1 MCFYKASAAHL
12 YTSEPLKLE
21 NTPNHIV
28 PSTAYAVPDVSDH
41 DSRLVYG
48 DVSDNSSSGVEEEGE
63 NGNLKAENV
72 LKSCIKKL
80 PTEEVRKKRVQWK
93 DKLGKELAEIKE
105 FESRMWF
112 KAELIKGAIKIWP
125 STLRLE
131 LITAIFDGV
140 EIYSVIFVD
149 S

>member
-1 MCFYKASAAHL
+1 MAKIYNKVLFCKIQCPFMCFYKASAAHL

-63 NGNLKAENV
+63 NGNLEAENV

-80 PTEEVRKKRVQWK
+80 PTEEVGKKRVQWK

-105 FESRMWF
+105 FESRWLF
-112 KAELIKGAIKIWP
+112 
-125 STLRLE
+125 SVLR
-131 LITAIFDGV
+131 T
-140 EIYSVIFVD
+140 
-149 S
+149 